1 MPTLLQLAQSYSN
14 PESVNYKLAYLREQ
28 MEEKVFGLGELAY
41 EDQVQLAMLGDT
53 IIVGGFLR
61 TELIAAKSIHAEHLN
76 VDDLSAITGKF
87 TFLMAGDP
95 FGARLEMGE
104 SAGEPFLDA
113 YDSENDLRVRLL
125 QDSLEFSAGGITG
138 GKLEAEYFG
147 AGVEGEDRAGLLL
160 SSTYSIKMQA
170 FYYARMET
178 YGAAVQCAGEI
189 VQAWADRVIG
199 LNAPEI
205 KVQDGVLRLRD
216 PGTSISN
223 IQLDFTG
230 GYSLWRDATGAGG
243 NDTRLWLDA
252 PHAGEVVIGPRSST
266 SWLGRLRIRALNLR
280 IETGSVGSALVIWGP
295 TEPRIEPITDNY
307 GYVGGVNKA
316 FRQMYSYN
324 YSQASAREAKT
335 NIEPVNKASCYS
347 QLREMN
353 FWKYNLKDD
362 VDGEGGQ
369 KEGGEAVAMKEA
381 PTYLGVIAEESPDI
395 ICDKEKKNINLYSYI
410 SLIGA
415 AVQEMQA
422 KIEVLEKTISDLR
435 G

>member
-1 MPTLLQLAQSYSN
+1 MPVLLQLAQSYQN
-14 PESVNYKLAYLREQ
+14 PDSVNYKLAYLREQ
-28 MEEKVFGLGELAY
+28 TSKNLGYSSFEE
-41 EDQVQLAMLGDT
+41 QVQLATLGKT
-53 IIVGGFLR
+53 VIVGGYLN
-61 TELIAAKSIHAEHLN
+61 TELIKAKSIVADQLN

-170 FYYARMET
+170 FYYAWMET

-189 VQAWADRVIG
+189 VQAWADIG
-199 LNAPEI
+199 IYFRAPEI
-205 KVQDGVLRLRD
+205 KVQDGILRLRD
-216 PGTSISN
+216 PGTSTYN
-223 IQLDFTG
+223 LQLDFTG
-230 GYSLWRDATGAGG
+230 GYGLFRDATGAGG

-252 PHAGEVVIGPRSST
+252 PHAGEVIVGPRSSA
-266 SWLGRLRIRALNLR
+266 SWLGRLRIRALTLR
-280 IETGSVGSALVIWGP
+280 IETGGNRWLEIWGP
-295 TEPRIEPITDNY
+295 TEPRIEPSADNY
-307 GYVGGVNKA
+307 GYVGGPSKA

-335 NIEPVNKASCYS
+335 NIEPINKASCYS